1 MNKNRSVPSHR
12 LRACKLRFDRLEN
25 RELLSVGNTGD
36 GSLLIQLLPGQS
48 PAAVAS
54 LVSADSAFMRTTSI
68 PGLLEVT
75 GSSTEL
81 ANLLADAAIS
91 PSVQY
96 AEPNHTVHLDLM
108 PNDPSFTNG
117 TLWGLNGT
125 NGIHAPAAW
134 DVTTGSTK
142 VTIADID
149 TGHGLQPS
157 RPVPERLD
165 QPGGD
170 PARRA
175 WRTSPTSTATG

>member
-1 MNKNRSVPSHR
+1 M
-12 LRACKLRFDRLEN
+12 
-25 RELLSVGNTGD
+25 GNTGD

-54 LVSADSAFMRTTSI
+54 LVSADSASMRMTSI

-81 ANLLADAAIS
+81 ANLLANAAML

-117 TLWGLNGT
+117 TLWGMSGT

-134 DVTTGSTK
+134 DRTTGSRT

-149 TGHGLQPS
+149 TGMDYNHPDLYQNVWINQSEIPPDRKAHLTDVDQDGSS
-157 RPVPERLD
+157 RS
-165 QPGGD
+165 G
-170 PARRA
+170 
-175 WRTSPTSTATG
+175 T